1 MIRYIVKRLG
11 LMALTL
17 LVTSILIFSLTQLLP
32 GDIAKLVLGRDATAT
47 AVENFNERFGLDQPV
62 WRQYL
67 NWISGF
73 LTADWGISY
82 TAGSPPVRPL
92 VISRMANSLILALV
106 TLVIAIPFSLFLGVI
121 SAMKEG
127 SWIDHTVS
135 LMSLSVVGLPE
146 FVTGIV
152 LINIFA
158 LHLGWFSASSMIP
171 QDLNFF
177 GWIRI
182 LILPAITASLVLI
195 GYITRMTRSS
205 TLEEIKKPYVRTAL
219 LKGMKRTTVIFR
231 HVLRNALLPS
241 ITIIAISF
249 GWLMGGLVVIENVFN
264 YPGMGSLLVTA
275 VNFKNL
281 PVLQAISMII
291 VFYFSLANLVAD
303 LLYAYQDPRIR
314 LG

>member
-1 MIRYIVKRLG
+1 
-11 LMALTL
+11 MALTL

-47 AVENFNERFGLDQPV
+47 AVENFNARFGLDQSV
-62 WRQYL
+62 WHQYSH
-67 NWISGF
+67 WIGGF

-92 VISRMANSLILALV
+92 VISRMVNSLILALA
-106 TLVIAIPFSLFLGVI
+106 TLIIAIPLSLFLGVL

-127 SWIDHTVS
+127 SWLDHIVS

-152 LINIFA
+152 LINFLA
-158 LHLGWFSASSMIP
+158 LRLGWFSSTSMIP
-171 QDLNFF
+171 QNLTVI
-177 GWIRI
+177 GWVRI

-205 TLEEIKKPYVRTAL
+205 TLEEMKKPYVRTAL
-219 LKGMKRTTVIFR
+219 LKGMNRRTVIFR

-249 GWLMGGLVVIENVFN
+249 GWLMGGLVIIENVFN

-291 VFYFSLANLVAD
+291 VFYFSLANLIAD
-303 LLYAYQDPRIR
+303 LLYAYLNPRIR